1 MSLGADDLAR
11 LQAAINLAA
20 GAIGLSDPNPRVGC
34 LLFDTAGR
42 QVGQGH
48 TQQAGG
54 PHAEVMALRAAQA
67 TGLPL
72 AGGTAYVS
80 LEPCAHHGRTPP
92 CADALVAAGLRRVV
106 IAALDPF
113 PQVAGKG
120 VARLLAAGL
129 QVDLA
134 PDGPI
139 RAAAQALN
147 IGFFSRVVRLRPW
160 LRLKIAATLDGRTAL
175 PDGRSQWITDTAART
190 DGHRWRARAG
200 AVLTGIGTV
209 LDDDPRLDV
218 RLVDTVLQPG
228 RIVVDTH
235 FRTPPNARLLAA
247 PGQARVI
254 GAQAHPERM
263 AALRHAGAMV
273 QTLPSAAGQVDL
285 PALLTQLAAE
295 GINELHV
302 EAGARLNAALLA
314 AGLVDEL
321 LVYLAPK
328 LLGPGRGMADWPALQ
343 ALEDA
348 ACWRF
353 EAVDRVGQDL
363 CLRLERPGARDFLSG
378 ASATVDGIIT
388 HPGSSQRAPQPLPGH
403 G

>member
-1 MSLGADDLAR
+1 MLSSAVEEVAAR
-11 LQAAINLAA
+11 WSFPA
-20 GAIGLSDPNPRVGC
+20 
-34 LLFDTAGR
+34 LLEHWNR
-42 QVGQGH
+42 K
-48 TQQAGG
+48 
-54 PHAEVMALRAAQA
+54 HAKA
-67 TGLPL
+67 
-72 AGGTAYVS
+72 AYVPS
-80 LEPCAHHGRTPP
+80 LFQTPP
-92 CADALVAAGLRRVV
+92 PEYAYGPKILLCERTDFMLFLKAFASGMVYYDPALKLEAASNPKSSAKPRSQFRVRHRDITSMYHSHEV
-106 IAALDPF
+106 
-113 PQVAGKG
+113 
-120 VARLLAAGL
+120 
-129 QVDLA
+129 VDLT
-134 PDGPI
+134 G
-139 RAAAQALN
+139 
-147 IGFFSRVVRLRPW
+147 SE

-328 LLGPGRGMADWPALQ
+328 LLGPGRGMADWPTLQ

-378 ASATVDGIIT
+378 ASATADGIIT